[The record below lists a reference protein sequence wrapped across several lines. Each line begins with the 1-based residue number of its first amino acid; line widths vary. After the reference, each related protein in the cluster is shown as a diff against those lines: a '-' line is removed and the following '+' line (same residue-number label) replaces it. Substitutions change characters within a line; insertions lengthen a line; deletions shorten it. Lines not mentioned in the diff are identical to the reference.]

1 MKCPARDLLAR
12 RPERLVVAGYR
23 NMMAAYDLA
32 DASCWEATWSQFIA
46 ELGAPAARR
55 TVGELQYWARTV
67 RASAVRPLTFFPN
80 CCLQLCHD
88 ECMALSM
95 IAAGQALDAEAGLTA
110 AEFVT
115 GSQDAD
121 RLQEVWQAA
130 IHLARALAAADQIMY
145 PVPCAVIRSI
155 HLMQQ
160 MKPAALATR
169 ILN

>member
-32 DASCWEATWSQFIA
+32 DASCWDAVWSQFIS

-55 TVGELQYWARTV
+55 TVGELQFWARTI
-67 RASAVRPLTFFPN
+67 RANAARPLSCFPT

-95 IAAGQALDAEAGLTA
+95 IAAGQAKDEEAGLMA
-110 AEFVT
+110 AGFVT
-115 GSQDAD
+115 GTQDGA
-121 RLQEVWQAA
+121 RLQDVWRAA
-130 IHLARALAAADQIMY
+130 SNLAAALQAVDQIMY

-155 HLMQQ
+155 HVMQQ
-160 MKPAALATR
+160 LKHNTPSTLT
-169 ILN
+169 LN